1 MATRDTQSG
10 GTPRSMTP
18 GSSTVPDGIYE
29 DIQDSPPRPQL
40 SQAGTS
46 TGELRAED
54 VAYYNLRPQ
63 VANDGT
69 YSNLSQTYSREGENT
84 YTGLQHIS

>member
-1 MATRDTQSG
+1 MLG
-10 GTPRSMTP
+10 H
-18 GSSTVPDGIYE
+18 STIPDSVYE

-40 SQAGTS
+40 SQPGTD
-46 TGELRAED
+46 TGEPRAED

-63 VANDGT
+63 AANNST
-69 YSNLSQTYSREGENT
+69 YSNLSQTYTREGENT